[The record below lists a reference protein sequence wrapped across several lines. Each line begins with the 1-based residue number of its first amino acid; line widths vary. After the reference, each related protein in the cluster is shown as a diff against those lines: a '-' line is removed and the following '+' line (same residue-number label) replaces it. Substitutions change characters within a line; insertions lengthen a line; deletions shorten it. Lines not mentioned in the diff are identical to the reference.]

1 HILLT
6 DLILI
11 EKAKTFAKMLNIPD
25 DTLSFSTGNNL
36 KRYQLHGE
44 SGSADIS
51 AIENT
56 FPDLKT
62 VISTFKSEDL
72 YNMDETGLEP
82 DKTLATKQLE
92 GKINTNSLGVVYRA
106 NGKAWMTAVLF
117 QE

>member
-1 HILLT
+1 LLT
-6 DLILI
+6 
-11 EKAKTFAKMLNIPD
+11 
-25 DTLSFSTGNNL
+25 LSITHYHTCRNNL